1 MMFATFQLNPTSLQQ
16 IENIFQGMTTHPMY
30 AQYNIEKSD
39 YDYSSGSIYITIH
52 LYGNPINRF
61 SFYGG
66 KRGKI
71 GSIAIYGANLDGHL
85 RNIRSSMKIFGLEVE
100 DVEYDNQELSPYIDV
115 TLL

>member
-1 MMFATFQLNPTSLQQ
+1 MFATFQLNQESLQL
-16 IENIFQGMTTHPMY
+16 IENIYHNFKAHPIY
-30 AQYNIEKSD
+30 SQYSIEKSE
-39 YDYSSGSIYITIH
+39 YDHTSGSIYITIH
-52 LYGNPINRF
+52 LHGNPINRF

-85 RNIRSSMKIFGLEVE
+85 RSIRSSMTIFGLEVD
-100 DVEYDNQELSPYIDV
+100 DVEYDNQGLSPYIDV